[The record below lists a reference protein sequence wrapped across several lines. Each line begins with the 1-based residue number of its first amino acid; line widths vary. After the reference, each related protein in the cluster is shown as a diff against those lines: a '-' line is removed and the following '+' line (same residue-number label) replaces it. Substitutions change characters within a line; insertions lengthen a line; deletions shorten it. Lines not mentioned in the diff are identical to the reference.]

1 MHIRSNPGAVDS
13 LCIDHT
19 PFVVMR
25 IARAHSLA
33 TYAHTPPPRRPP
45 AAPSTSASSWWT
57 CVSGRPP
64 PLSRLLRSPTT
75 ASLPPHPPRQ
85 RTAPRNG
92 RPHPTTTTQ
101 ALDVSARVDYWAT
114 IHARTP
120 DAIGRIFSQPLDP
133 RAALS
138 TAVRGAYVRLA
149 PRWNVFG
156 LGRRAYTPPER
167 DYWVAEWRRA
177 GLADPFGGAPS
188 PVRALAAPRGGEGDG
203 RILHF
208 SGGDKP
214 WAGNGSG
221 ALCPSPTSRTGLSSC
236 AAEWPRATALP
247 RKKRRAP
254 SEKARR
260 SSQAPPPPPL
270 PPPLLELGR
279 ASGARRGAPASA
291 KRAGGSPATAT
302 AQAAGKGALSSKD
315 AALRELI
322 DREFE

>member
-1 MHIRSNPGAVDS
+1 
-13 LCIDHT
+13 
-19 PFVVMR
+19 
-25 IARAHSLA
+25 
-33 TYAHTPPPRRPP
+33 
-45 AAPSTSASSWWT
+45 
-57 CVSGRPP
+57 
-64 PLSRLLRSPTT
+64 
-75 ASLPPHPPRQ
+75 
-85 RTAPRNG
+85 
-92 RPHPTTTTQ
+92 
-101 ALDVSARVDYWAT
+101 
-114 IHARTP
+114 
-120 DAIGRIFSQPLDP
+120 
-133 RAALS
+133 
-138 TAVRGAYVRLA
+138 VRGAYVRLA

-260 SSQAPPPPPL
+260 RSLAPPPPPL
-270 PPPLLELGR
+270 PPPPLELRR